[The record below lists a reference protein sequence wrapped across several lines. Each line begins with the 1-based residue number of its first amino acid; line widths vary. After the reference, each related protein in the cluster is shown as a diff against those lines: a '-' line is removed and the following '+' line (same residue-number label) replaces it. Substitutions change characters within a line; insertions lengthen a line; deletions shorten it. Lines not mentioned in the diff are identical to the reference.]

1 MGLRLPAILLH
12 LEIFRYISQK
22 LKNGNVPLYYSC
34 HELQVELQLPAFL
47 LYLAHSSGKYSGNL
61 PLYYSSHELQVG
73 LQLTAVLLHLAHSS
87 EINILNSIQYVL
99 QLL

>member
-1 MGLRLPAILLH
+1 MG
-12 LEIFRYISQK
+12 
-22 LKNGNVPLYYSC
+22 
-34 HELQVELQLPAFL
+34 QVELQLPAFL
-47 LYLAHSSGKYSGNL
+47 LYLTHSSWKYSGNL